1 MAMMTTGLQ
10 VATTQDLNQA
20 LGTID
25 NKFDEH
31 KRWTENHITECIM
44 KIRLSTERVDAV
56 ERDYQASVETISSDL
71 KSLRAGSV
79 TNMAFRQHANDM
91 EKRFQQQKDETDSK
105 VEQCKLGMEK
115 EIASSVGNLRLKAE
129 TLNANCIA
137 LTEKCKVL
145 EETLIPAIK
154 ADMEEQKAKR
164 LAETQRLESEIEKMK
179 ELCEQ
184 KISHTA
190 AALRFYVT
198 ATATKLREELAPM
211 TMAKEMEEDIKQKEL
226 DLMKKIKMNE
236 EALTTQRETVHKFM
250 ADLDVVHEKH
260 TADISQHTKALKVQE
275 ITITNLQN
283 GIASDLNDMRE
294 QMRTDR
300 VNIQTEV
307 TDARAAAARGAASNE
322 NAIAAVSNEINPLR
336 QFRELILER
345 LHIEKF
351 VEQVRS
357 WQTGHVPQITS
368 TVKDLE
374 ERVKKVQNVSG
385 KDHDLLME
393 LKTGVVAIRGHFK
406 MFHQIA
412 AGLDDKPI
420 PGEMHSLETA
430 PSEDTRLPPIN
441 SARGPRSP
449 PLMST
454 TA

>member
-1 MAMMTTGLQ
+1 MMTTGLQ
-10 VATTQDLNQA
+10 VATTADLNQA
-20 LGTID
+20 LGTLD

-31 KRWTENHITECIM
+31 KRWTENHITECVM
-44 KIRLSTERVDAV
+44 KLRLATERVDNV
-56 ERDYQASVETISSDL
+56 EREFQAHAETTSSDL
-71 KSLRAGSV
+71 KSLRAGTV
-79 TNMAFRQHANDM
+79 TNMAFRQHSNEL
-91 EKRFQQQKDETDSK
+91 EKRFQQQKDDIDAKTESVK
-105 VEQCKLGMEK
+105 IACEK

-129 TLNANCIA
+129 TLNANCIS

-154 ADMEEQKAKR
+154 ADIEEQKAKR

-226 DLMKKIKMNE
+226 DLSKKIRLNE
-236 EALTTQRETVHKFM
+236 EALAAHKEHLM
-250 ADLDVVHEKH
+250 KVMSDLDLTHEKH
-260 TADISQHTKALKVQE
+260 TSDISQHTKSLKVQE
-275 ITITNLQN
+275 ITVANLQN
-283 GIASDLNDMRE
+283 SIASDLNDMRE
-294 QMRTDR
+294 QLRTDR
-300 VNIQTEV
+300 VNLQTEM
-307 TDARAAAARGAASNE
+307 TDARAAAARGAAANE
-322 NAIAAVSNEINPLR
+322 SAIAAVANEINPLR

-351 VEQVRS
+351 VQQVRE

-368 TVKDLE
+368 VVRDLE
-374 ERVKKVQNVSG
+374 DRVKKVSTMSQ
-385 KDHDLLME
+385 KDHDLVME
-393 LKTGVVAIRGHFK
+393 LKTGHAAIRGHFK

-412 AGLDDKPI
+412 AGLDDKPM
-420 PGEMHSLETA
+420 PGDMTGEFGG
-430 PSEDTRLPPIN
+430 SEDTRLPPIG

-449 PLMST
+449 PGM
-454 TA
+454 TATA

>member
-20 LGTID
+20 LGTLD

-31 KRWTENHITECIM
+31 KRWTENHITECVM
-44 KIRLSTERVDAV
+44 KLRLATERVDAV
-56 ERDYQASVETISSDL
+56 ERDFQASAETMSSDL
-71 KSLRAGSV
+71 KSLRAGTV

-91 EKRFQQQKDETDSK
+91 EKRFQQQKDDIEAKTEG
-105 VEQCKLGMEK
+105 VKLAMEK

-211 TMAKEMEEDIKQKEL
+211 TFAKELEEDLKQKEL
-226 DLMKKIKMNE
+226 DLSKKIRFNE
-236 EALTTQRETVHKFM
+236 EALTAHREHLNKLMT
-250 ADLDVVHEKH
+250 DLDIVHEKH
-260 TADISQHTKALKVQE
+260 TSDISQHTKGLKVQE
-275 ITITNLQN
+275 ITVTNLQN
-283 GIASDLNDMRE
+283 SIASDLNDMRE
-294 QMRTDR
+294 QLRTDR
-300 VNIQTEV
+300 VNMQTEI
-307 TDARAAAARGAASNE
+307 TDSRASAARGAAANE
-322 NAIAAVSNEINPLR
+322 NAIQAVANEINPLR

-351 VEQVRS
+351 VEQVRN

-374 ERVKKVQNVSG
+374 DRMKKVSTLTQ

-393 LKTGVVAIRGHFK
+393 LKTGHAAIRGHFK

-412 AGLDDKPI
+412 AGLDDKPM
-420 PGEMHSLETA
+420 PGELGGSGELM
-430 PSEDTRLPPIN
+430 PSEDTRLPPIT

-449 PLMST
+449 PLM